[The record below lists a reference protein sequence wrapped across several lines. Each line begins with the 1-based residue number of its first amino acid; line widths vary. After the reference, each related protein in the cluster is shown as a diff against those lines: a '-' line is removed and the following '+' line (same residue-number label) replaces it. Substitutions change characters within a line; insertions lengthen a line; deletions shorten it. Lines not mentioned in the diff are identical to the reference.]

1 MTVEFD
7 VQQPPLE
14 EQLAWEARFG
24 RYAAVG
30 AGLSAV
36 LFLVSFVVELPALKA
51 KAKNEAGTLRSVY
64 DHSSSLIGASITQ
77 AIGLFLMVGAL
88 VYLYRATRYRRP
100 QTRAWVLALVVIG
113 PVLVAVTAVL
123 ASLELRHVANQFHEL
138 APAAQTV
145 KKAKDLVNEGPE
157 RVLGIISPI
166 SIIAFVGGLAVL
178 NLNSI
183 RAGTLSTFVGI
194 VGIIASVLFIVPIG
208 PPQLLSFFW
217 LAFLAVT
224 FIDRWPGGRGPAWAS
239 GKAERWPN
247 LAEKRALAR
256 GEPLPER
263 PQRRQRGQRGQQ
275 PPPPP
280 PPPPAE
286 LEGDPSPSTSS
297 RKRKRKKRR

>member
-88 VYLYRATRYRRP
+88 YYLYRATRYRRP
-100 QTRAWVLALVVIG
+100 QTRAFVLALVVIG

-138 APAAQTV
+138 AP
-145 KKAKDLVNEGPE
+145 
-157 RVLGIISPI
+157 RRRRS
-166 SIIAFVGGLAVL
+166 
-178 NLNSI
+178 
-183 RAGTLSTFVGI
+183 R
-194 VGIIASVLFIVPIG
+194 
-208 PPQLLSFFW
+208 
-217 LAFLAVT
+217 
-224 FIDRWPGGRGPAWAS
+224 
-239 GKAERWPN
+239 
-247 LAEKRALAR
+247 
-256 GEPLPER
+256 R
-263 PQRRQRGQRGQQ
+263 PR
-275 PPPPP
+275 
-280 PPPPAE
+280 
-286 LEGDPSPSTSS
+286 TS
-297 RKRKRKKRR
+297 